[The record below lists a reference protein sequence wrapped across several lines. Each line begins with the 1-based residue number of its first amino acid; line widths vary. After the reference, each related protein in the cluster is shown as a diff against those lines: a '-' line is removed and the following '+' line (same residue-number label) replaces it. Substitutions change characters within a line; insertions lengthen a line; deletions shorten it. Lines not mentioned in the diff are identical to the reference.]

1 MLEGIGNALKK
12 ATDKLANAIFLDKN
26 LLDSIIRDLQ
36 RAMIE
41 ADVNILL
48 VKQISDKIRKAAM
61 DERIKDVDKKE
72 HVIKLL
78 HDELVAILGKYS
90 PLEIKSTQNRFIFL
104 GLYGAGKTT
113 TIAKLGNYYQKRGK
127 KVALVGLDVHRPAAK
142 EQLVQLGEKNN
153 LKTFV
158 DFEETDAVKTYKKF
172 KKDLEDFDIVLID
185 TAGRHSL
192 DSELIEEIK
201 AIGKEVVPTEVILVM
216 QADIGQAAKNQAVE
230 FMKAL
235 SITGVIITRMDSTAK
250 AGGALTAC
258 AESKAGVYF
267 VCNGEK
273 INDIEEFNPE
283 RFLSR
288 LLGMGDLESLV
299 ERVKSASGEKESEE
313 LQSRM
318 LEGKI
323 SLEDVVSQ
331 AKSMNSVGGLDKI
344 KSMIPGLGGAKISQE
359 VLEEQQNKI
368 SKWEHIIKSLTPEER
383 ENPDLLLKET
393 SRIRRVANGSGVNTS
408 EVRSLLKQYK
418 FLSDMI
424 KENAN
429 KDFEKGFSQK
439 DLQKMMR
446 KIGKMGKFKF

>member
-1 MLEGIGNALKK
+1 
-12 ATDKLANAIFLDKN
+12 
-26 LLDSIIRDLQ
+26 
-36 RAMIE
+36 
-41 ADVNILL
+41 
-48 VKQISDKIRKAAM
+48 M
-61 DERIKDVDKKE
+61 DERIKEIDKKE

-78 HDELVAILGKYS
+78 HDELVEILGKYS
-90 PLEIKSTQNRFIFL
+90 PLEIKKGQNRILLL

-158 DFEETDAVKTYKKF
+158 NFEENNAVKTYNKF
-172 KKDLEDFDIVLID
+172 KKDLKDYDIVLID
-185 TAGRHSL
+185 SAGRHNL

-201 AIGKEVVPTEVILVM
+201 EIGKEVVPTEVILVM
-216 QADIGQAAKNQAVE
+216 PADIGQSAKNQASE
-230 FMKAL
+230 FLKAL

-258 AESKAGVYF
+258 AEIKAGVYF
-267 VCNGEK
+267 ICTGEK

-288 LLGMGDLESLV
+288 LLGMGDLESLI
-299 ERVKSASGEKESEE
+299 ERVKSASGEKENEE
-313 LQSRM
+313 MQSRM

-323 SLEDVVSQ
+323 SLEDVFSQ
-331 AKSMNSVGGLDKI
+331 AKSMNSLGGLDKI
-344 KSMIPGLGGAKISQE
+344 KSMIPGLGGAKIPQGA
-359 VLEEQQNKI
+359 LEEQQNKI
-368 SKWEHIIKSLTPEER
+368 SKWEHIIKSLTIEEKD
-383 ENPDLLLKET
+383 NPDLLLKET
-393 SRIRRVANGSGVNTS
+393 SRIRRVAMGSGVNTS
-408 EVRSLLKQYK
+408 EVRALLKQYK
-418 FLSDMI
+418 FLSDMV

-446 KIGKMGKFKF
+446 KFGKMGKFKF

>member
-61 DERIKDVDKKE
+61 DERIKEIDKKE

-78 HDELVAILGKYS
+78 HDELVEILGKYS
-90 PLEIKSTQNRFIFL
+90 PLEIKKGQNRILLL

-158 DFEETDAVKTYKKF
+158 NFEENNAVKTYNKF
-172 KKDLEDFDIVLID
+172 KKDLKDYDIVLID
-185 TAGRHSL
+185 SAGRHNL

-201 AIGKEVVPTEVILVM
+201 EIGKEVVPTEVILVM
-216 QADIGQAAKNQAVE
+216 PADIGQSAKNQASE
-230 FMKAL
+230 FLKAL

-258 AESKAGVYF
+258 AEIKAGVYF
-267 VCNGEK
+267 ICTGEK

-288 LLGMGDLESLV
+288 LLGMGDLESLI
-299 ERVKSASGEKESEE
+299 ERVKSASGEKENEE
-313 LQSRM
+313 MQSRM

-331 AKSMNSVGGLDKI
+331 AKSMNSLGGLDKI
-344 KSMIPGLGGAKISQE
+344 KSMIPGLGGAKIPQGA
-359 VLEEQQNKI
+359 LEEQQNKI
-368 SKWEHIIKSLTPEER
+368 SKWEHIIKSLTIEEKD
-383 ENPDLLLKET
+383 NPDLLLKET
-393 SRIRRVANGSGVNTS
+393 SRIRRVAMGSGVNTS
-408 EVRSLLKQYK
+408 EVRALLKQYK
-418 FLSDMI
+418 FLSDMV

-446 KIGKMGKFKF
+446 KFGKMGKFKF